1 MRVEYLDAEP
11 NGLAAVLGGLI
22 EANLARHPHRT
33 ELLKPAV
40 IDITAPDAEVSV
52 TVRVSAGEVAIGNGR
67 SDGTPHLHVRA
78 DSYALLLLS
87 SVPLRLGLPDPF
99 TGPGRDI
106 LGKLLKREIRIDG
119 LALHPGKLARLSK
132 LLSVE

>member
-1 MRVEYLDAEP
+1 VRVEYLDAEP
-11 NGLAAVLGGLI
+11 NGLVAMLGSLI
-22 EANLARHPHRT
+22 EANLARHPHRK

-40 IDITAPDAEVSV
+40 IAITAPDAEVAA
-52 TVRVSAGEVAIGNGR
+52 TIRVSPGEVAIGNGLR
-67 SDGTPHLHVRA
+67 SGASHLRVRA
-78 DSYALLLLS
+78 DSHALLLLS

-99 TGPGRDI
+99 TRAGRDV
-106 LGKLLKREIRIDG
+106 LGRLLRCEIRIDG

>member
-11 NGLAAVLGGLI
+11 NGLVAMLGALI
-22 EANLARHPHRT
+22 EANLVRHPHRE

-40 IDITAPDAEVSV
+40 IAITASDAD
-52 TVRVSAGEVAIGNGR
+52 VSATIRVAPREVAIGNGLP
-67 SDGTPHLHVRA
+67 SGASHLRVRA
-78 DSYALLLLS
+78 DSHALLLLS

-99 TGPGRDI
+99 TRPGRDV
-106 LGKLLKREIRIDG
+106 LGRLLRREIRVDG
-119 LALHPGKLARLSK
+119 LALHPGKLARLSR